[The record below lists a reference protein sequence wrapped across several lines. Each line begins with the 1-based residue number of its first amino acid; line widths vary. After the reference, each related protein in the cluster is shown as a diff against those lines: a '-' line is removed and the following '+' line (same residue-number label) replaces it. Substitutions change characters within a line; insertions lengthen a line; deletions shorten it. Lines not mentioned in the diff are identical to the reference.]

1 MVKLA
6 RPTIIVAAADAGDL
20 ESTSHLVH
28 LVELLTDRGYTVRV
42 ALIRG
47 GEYVGKLRRLGHVII
62 ADHARRRGVGGVLT
76 LVGRRREAMGY
87 RAWKGRR
94 FMRWAAEHPW
104 IICDPEASWFL
115 RIAATRPP
123 TIVVDLAG
131 NTELVEVE
139 PIDRP
144 TLLDADLWM
153 TDTEHRA
160 ADVRAAGVATPVHPI
175 GVLRGSRPDT
185 PLPSSDGTADPV
197 VMSTPS
203 GSWEAVSHTA
213 EFVAQFRRCVAD
225 VPLVWLADPGE
236 DEWLAQHDLAHL
248 SEGAAERVTVRRR
261 DDTSTLRPR
270 LIVRTGYF
278 PTDPDLVIAAA
289 FEQIPTIGFEV
300 GDLPSSASLAIG
312 PFDVEALVERTVE
325 LLDDRARK
333 ECGAALVDA
342 VRSHLDPRYQ
352 LGPLYDVLGV
362 IGEATIGS
370 DQAAQSASRP

>member
-1 MVKLA
+1 
-6 RPTIIVAAADAGDL
+6 
-20 ESTSHLVH
+20 
-28 LVELLTDRGYTVRV
+28 
-42 ALIRG
+42 
-47 GEYVGKLRRLGHVII
+47 
-62 ADHARRRGVGGVLT
+62 
-76 LVGRRREAMGY
+76 
-87 RAWKGRR
+87 
-94 FMRWAAEHPW
+94 MRWAAEHPW